1 MARQFKVEGT
11 KAFLYWAI
19 ALLVMGLWAVKD
31 GWFPSQAKIDSKTA
45 VELGRFML
53 FNKSLALL
61 CLPAS
66 AICAYIHRIV
76 R

>member
-1 MARQFKVEGT
+1 MARRFQVKGT
-11 KAFLYWAI
+11 DTFFYWSI
-19 ALLVMGLWAVKD
+19 GLLILGLWCVKD
-31 GWFPSQAKIDSKTA
+31 GWFPSQSIIDRKTEE
-45 VELGRFML
+45 ELKNFVL
-53 FNKSLALL
+53 FNKSLALI